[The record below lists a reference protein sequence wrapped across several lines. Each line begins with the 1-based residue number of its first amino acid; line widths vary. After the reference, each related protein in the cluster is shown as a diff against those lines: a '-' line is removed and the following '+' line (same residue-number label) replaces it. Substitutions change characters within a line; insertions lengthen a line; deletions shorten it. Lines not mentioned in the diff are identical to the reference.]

1 MPAGALYITI
11 VFAIFS
17 DLLISDALL
26 TQLEGGDLYFMI
38 GMLLVL
44 FGYIYYRLKSGKV
57 NLKDIERIR
66 EEAEAAANAS
76 AAAEQ

>member
-1 MPAGALYITI
+1 MPAWALYITI
-11 VFAIFS
+11 VLAIFS
-17 DLLISDALL
+17 DLLISVALL

-44 FGYIYYRLKSGKV
+44 FGYSYYRLKSGKV

>member
-1 MPAGALYITI
+1 MEDGFFRMPAWALYITI
-11 VFAIFS
+11 VLAIFS
-17 DLLISDALL
+17 DL
-26 TQLEGGDLYFMI
+26 
-38 GMLLVL
+38 
-44 FGYIYYRLKSGKV
+44 LKSGKV

>member
-1 MPAGALYITI
+1 MPAWALYITI
-11 VFAIFS
+11 VLAIFS